1 MSKMPTTKST
11 TSAPTNTSALTSRRE
26 FLGRAM
32 VGLAVVGVGG
42 VVAACGG
49 DEPEPASL
57 DCSNPPGLTD
67 AQRAV
72 RTNLG
77 YVEATTDATKACLLC
92 NFYTAAAPGQCG
104 ECTLNMGA
112 VNPAGSCNSFAPR
125 AS

>member
-11 TSAPTNTSALTSRRE
+11 TPTSSTALTSRRE

-32 VGLAVVGVGG
+32 VGLTVLGVGG
-42 VVAACGG
+42 LAAACGG
-49 DEPEPASL
+49 SEPEAAAL
-57 DCSNPPGLTD
+57 DCSNPPGVTD

-77 YVEATTDATKACLLC
+77 YVDATPDASKACVLC
-92 NFYTAAAPGQCG
+92 NFYQPAATGQCG
-104 ECTLNMGA
+104 GCTLNMGP

-125 AS
+125 G